1 MRASAL
7 SWQEGKMHTQ
17 QMQPHKVGDV
27 TGFNEVATR
36 GGAAAVE
43 LLIGCCTHD
52 RPPGRARLRRG
63 ERAGWGSVLR
73 SDSTLDLRDGG
84 R

>member
-1 MRASAL
+1 
-7 SWQEGKMHTQ
+7 MHTQ

-43 LLIGCCTHD
+43 LRNLMLHNMLAPQAAQD
-52 RPPGRARLRRG
+52 
-63 ERAGWGSVLR
+63 RAGGEER
-73 SDSTLDLRDGG
+73 GG
-84 R
+84 G

>member
-17 QMQPHKVGDV
+17 QMQPQEAGDV

-36 GGAAAVE
+36 GGAAADE
-43 LLIGCCTHD
+43 LLNQMLHCAS
-52 RPPGRARLRRG
+52 P
-63 ERAGWGSVLR
+63 
-73 SDSTLDLRDGG
+73 
-84 R
+84 

>member
-1 MRASAL
+1 
-7 SWQEGKMHTQ
+7 MHTQ

-43 LLIGCCTHD
+43 LLNQMLRTCSPP
-52 RPPGRARLRRG
+52 RPRKTAGGKERG
-63 ERAGWGSVLR
+63 GGTWTSQTEWSL
-73 SDSTLDLRDGG
+73 LRDGG
-84 R
+84 G